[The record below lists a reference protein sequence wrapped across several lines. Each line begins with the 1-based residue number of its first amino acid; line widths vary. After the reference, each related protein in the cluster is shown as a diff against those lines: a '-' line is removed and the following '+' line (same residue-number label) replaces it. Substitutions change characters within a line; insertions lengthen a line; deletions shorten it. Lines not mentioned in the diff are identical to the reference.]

1 LQLDLSYF
9 IDTFA
14 PDFKGKYLVWNTLSS
29 NSDRFYDLA
38 GSFSIMLTG
47 IEVTYFFSLI
57 FDKEILKENRPEV
70 YPLKFLMLRKCKAI
84 YWLEIII
91 FRNSYVLIIRI

>member
-1 LQLDLSYF
+1 M
-9 IDTFA
+9 
-14 PDFKGKYLVWNTLSS
+14 
-29 NSDRFYDLA
+29 
-38 GSFSIMLTG
+38 MLTG

-70 YPLKFLMLRKCKAI
+70 YPHKFLMLRICKAI